1 MKRMEKQKTTI
12 NYNKKNI
19 YISKEK
25 KIFFF
30 FFIIKSIANLQV
42 YKSKKKIYPFF
53 KNFNYNKIIEKKK
66 VYIII

>member
-12 NYNKKNI
+12 NYNKINI
-19 YISKEK
+19 YINKEK
-25 KIFFF
+25 KNFFL
-30 FFIIKSIANLQV
+30 IIKSIENLQV
-42 YKSKKKIYPFF
+42 YKYKKKIYPFF